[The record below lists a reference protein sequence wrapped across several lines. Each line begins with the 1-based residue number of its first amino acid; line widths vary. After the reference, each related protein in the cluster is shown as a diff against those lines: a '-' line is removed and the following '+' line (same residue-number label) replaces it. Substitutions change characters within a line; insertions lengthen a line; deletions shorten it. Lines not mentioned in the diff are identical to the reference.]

1 MIASDVP
8 GSFFSA
14 FRYNHPLEKKV
25 YRGGLSLCFYL
36 TVLLRISSFNV
47 WGEEIKIE
55 VIEIYIS
62 TVIQVFDYQIIL

>member
-8 GSFFSA
+8 ESFFST
-14 FRYNHPLEKKV
+14 FWYNHPLAKKV
-25 YRGGLSLCFYL
+25 YWGGLSLCFYL